1 MSEQAES
8 ALATLDDLASML
20 DTPEEQESDEALEA
34 SDADES
40 TDEIDTETE
49 ANDEQDIDPE
59 NPDEGEEE
67 PAPVEKLTIKVKGD
81 DGQDETLE
89 VTPEEVASSYM
100 RQKDYTRKTQ
110 ALAQREAEAVQFLTS
125 KHDEIRGQ
133 YLTQAESLRAAVVG
147 MAGIKSEAEMAELAN
162 SDPAGWVAETNRQRQ
177 ISAFIGQIDQRIQ
190 AEREQQSQQVMQAQ
204 EQAKRQAFQV
214 AWNELSKE
222 GIDKPKLA
230 KIYGDVSKTYGFSSE
245 ELGNV
250 YDYRLVKMM
259 KDAAA
264 YRELQAQKKTVQ
276 QKAQNAPRLPSRQT
290 PPAQE
295 RKNRELEN
303 RFKRGNAKLSD
314 LAALLR

>member
-67 PAPVEKLTIKVKGD
+67 TAPVEKLTIKVKGD